1 MNSKKSVIIVV
12 YLLSI
17 LMFNIIALTNMDKFM
32 QWYRETMDYGN
43 ILVAM
48 GPVFIAEFL
57 HICITIIICIILRF
71 AKKVDI
77 KIKKIFYKLPVI
89 TIFIWPLILIIASR
103 IIF

>member
-1 MNSKKSVIIVV
+1 MNSKKVIIITV

-17 LMFNIIALTNMDKFM
+17 LMFNIIALANMDKFM

-48 GPVFIAEFL
+48 EPVFIAEFL
-57 HICITIIICIILRF
+57 HIFITIIIAIILKF
-71 AKKVDI
+71 VKKIDI
-77 KIKKIFYKLPVI
+77 KSKKLFYKLPVI